1 MGDVWPR
8 IPDDIRNLMERQKLF
23 FLAVRETAAPL

>member
-8 IPDDIRNLMERQKLF
+8 IPDDIRNLMERLKLI
-23 FLAVRETAAPL
+23 FLAGREKAASL